1 MKIREGAARIRE
13 GARPVVLF
21 AFANNRVDETRYL
34 RNLPEEQR
42 RVHEAMTPAEQSGLC
57 EIVERANATATE
69 VLDVFLDA
77 RYRDRVA
84 IFHFGGHAGSGELLF
99 ESPEGRHGSS
109 MPRAS
114 PGSWA
119 SSGGLRWSS

>member
-1 MKIREGAARIRE
+1 MRTSP
-13 GARPVVLF
+13 RPVVLF
-21 AFANNRVDETRYL
+21 AFANDREDPDHYL

-42 RVHEAMTPAEQSGLC
+42 RVREALTAAERSGLC
-57 EIVERANATATE
+57 EIVQRSNATAAE

-84 IFHFGGHAGSGELLF
+84 IFPSAAMREAASCCSSLRKE
-99 ESPEGRHGSS
+99 RHGPS

-119 SSGGLRWSS
+119 SSGGWRWSS